1 MGTLDELL
9 EDDYA
14 PDCPGRGILDHV
26 MSKWGTLVL
35 LALHDGT
42 YRFSALRRRIG
53 GVSEKMLA
61 QTLRLLEED
70 GFVVR
75 RDFAE
80 VPPRVE
86 YELTPMGREISKHVV
101 TLGTWIAANTPKVL
115 AARARYQR
123 AIRRA

>member
-1 MGTLDELL
+1 MATIDELL
-9 EDDYA
+9 GDSYA

-26 MSKWGTLVL
+26 MSKWGTLVM

-42 YRFSALRRRIG
+42 YRYSELRRRIG

-75 RDFAE
+75 RDFGE

-86 YELTPMGREISKHVV
+86 YELTPMGRDLARHVA
-101 TLGTWIAANTPKVL
+101 TLGKWIATHTPEVL
-115 AARARYQR
+115 AAREKY
-123 AIRRA
+123 RREAK